1 MTALTLPALVAA
13 QAERTPHATA
23 VVSDQ
28 VTLDYAE
35 LWRRVR
41 ELAGVLRQD
50 GIGPG
55 SVVAVR
61 LDRSPDLVVALLGVL
76 TAGAAY
82 LPLEKDTP
90 AQRAALILE
99 EAAPD
104 RVLTTLPAAS
114 PAASPAGSAP
124 GAEVVRAHPG
134 DPAYLIYT
142 SGSTG
147 RPKGVVVRQEAIA
160 RHLRWMREAVP
171 LAADDRVLVKT
182 PVGFD
187 VSTYEYFWPLICG
200 AALVVAPP
208 GLERE
213 PHGLAALVAHR
224 GVTTIQFVPSMLRL
238 FLDADVAVHCRGLRR
253 IICIGEALPVSLRDR
268 CLALLGAE
276 LHNLYGPTEVTVA
289 ATAWPCRPDADPD
302 SVPIGVPVADTG
314 AHVLDERLDPVPV
327 GVTGELY
334 LSGAQLA
341 EGYLARPGQT
351 AERFVANPL
360 GPPGSRLYRTG
371 DLARRR
377 ADGALEFIGRTDGQ
391 VKFRGRRV
399 ELGEIEAV
407 LCTHP
412 AVTQAAVVLAGPQ
425 DGDRWLACF
434 VVPAPGVP
442 VPEPHALGTHL
453 RDSLPDALVPTA
465 WAVLERVPLTGNGKL
480 DRAALP
486 EPPRPGT
493 APAAPGPATA
503 EAADEVTAWLCG
515 ATDEVLRRPAGD
527 ATPGHSFV
535 GLGGDSMA
543 AMRLVNRAR
552 ARGLAL
558 TVADVV
564 GSATLAEVAA
574 SVGTPAP
581 AAGTA
586 AEPELLPDLDPGE
599 YASLAAQLSR
609 G

>member
-1 MTALTLPALVAA
+1 MTTLPELVAA
-13 QAERTPHATA
+13 QAERTPYATA
-23 VVSDQ
+23 VVSDR
-28 VTLDYAE
+28 VTLDYAA

-41 ELAGVLRQD
+41 ELAGSLRQE

-61 LDRSPDLVVALLGVL
+61 MDRSPDLVVALLGVM

-82 LPLEKDTP
+82 LPLDKDVP
-90 AQRAALILE
+90 EGRAALILQ

-104 RVLTTLPAAS
+104 RVLTALPA
-114 PAASPAGSAP
+114 PRRAAAA
-124 GAEVVRAHPG
+124 GAEDPVVRARPE
-134 DPAYLIYT
+134 DPAYIMYT

-160 RHLRWMREAVP
+160 RHLLWMRRAFP
-171 LAADDRVLVKT
+171 PAADDRVLVKT

-187 VSTYEYFWPLICG
+187 VSTYEYFWPLTCG

-208 GLERE
+208 GMERE
-213 PHGLAALVAHR
+213 PHGLAALIARR
-224 GVTTIQFVPSMLRL
+224 GVTTVQFVPSMLRL

-253 IICIGEALPVSLRDR
+253 VICIGEALPVSLRDR
-268 CLALLGAE
+268 CLGLLDAE

-289 ATAWPCRPDADPD
+289 ATAWPCLPGADPHG
-302 SVPIGVPVADTG
+302 VPIGVPVADTG
-314 AHVLDERLDPVPV
+314 AHVLDERLRPLPA

-334 LSGAQLA
+334 LSGVQLA
-341 EGYLARPGQT
+341 EGYLARPGLT

-371 DLARRR
+371 DLARQR

-399 ELGEIEAV
+399 ELGEIESV

-412 AVTQAAVVLAGPQ
+412 AVTQAAVVLAGPP

-434 VVPAPGVP
+434 VVPAPG
-442 VPEPHALGTHL
+442 EPSPDAGELAAHL
-453 RDSLPDALVPTA
+453 RGSLPDALVPTA
-465 WAVLERVPLTGNGKL
+465 WAVLDRVPLTGNGKL

-486 EPPRPGT
+486 EPPRPGAEPD
-493 APAAPGPATA
+493 APADGTNPEPA
-503 EAADEVTAWLCG
+503 DGVTAWLCG
-515 ATDEVLRRPAGD
+515 ATDEVLRRPAGE
-527 ATPGHSFV
+527 AAPGHSFV
-535 GLGGDSMA
+535 GLGGDSMT

-552 ARGLAL
+552 AQGLAL

-564 GSATLAEVAA
+564 GSASLAELA
-574 SVGTPAP
+574 SVAHRLEPVVDTAP
-581 AAGTA
+581 
-586 AEPELLPDLDPGE
+586 EPELLPDLDPSE
-599 YASLAAQLSR
+599 YDSLAAQLSR

>member
-1 MTALTLPALVAA
+1 MTTLTVPALVAA
-13 QAERTPHATA
+13 QARRTPYATA
-23 VVSDQ
+23 VISDR
-28 VTLDYAE
+28 VTLDYAT

-41 ELAGVLRQD
+41 ELADVLRQE
-50 GIGPG
+50 GVGPG

-61 LDRSPDLVVALLGVL
+61 MDRSPDLVVALLGVL
-76 TAGAAY
+76 AAGAAY

-104 RVLTTLPAAS
+104 RVLTALPAPRRAG
-114 PAASPAGSAP
+114 AAPE
-124 GAEVVRAHPG
+124 AEVVRARPE
-134 DPAYLIYT
+134 DPAYLMYT

-160 RHLRWMREAVP
+160 RHLRWMRETVP

-187 VSTYEYFWPLICG
+187 VSTYEYFWPLTCG
-200 AALVVAPP
+200 ATLVVASP

-213 PHGLAALVAHR
+213 PHGLAALIARR
-224 GVTTIQFVPSMLRL
+224 GVTTVQFVPSMLRL

-268 CLALLGAE
+268 CLALLDAE

-289 ATAWPCRPDADPD
+289 ATAWPCRRGADPD

-334 LSGAQLA
+334 LSGVQLA
-341 EGYLARPGQT
+341 EGYLARPGLT

-371 DLARRR
+371 DLARQR

-399 ELGEIEAV
+399 ELGEIEVV
-407 LCTHP
+407 LCAHP
-412 AVTQAAVVLAGPQ
+412 AVTQAAVVLAGPP

-442 VPEPHALGTHL
+442 VPEPQALGAHL

-493 APAAPGPATA
+493 APATPAATAAA

-527 ATPGHSFV
+527 ARPGHSFV

-543 AMRLVNRAR
+543 AMRLVNLAR

-564 GSATLAEVAA
+564 GAATLAELAA
-574 SVGTPAP
+574 SVSTSAP